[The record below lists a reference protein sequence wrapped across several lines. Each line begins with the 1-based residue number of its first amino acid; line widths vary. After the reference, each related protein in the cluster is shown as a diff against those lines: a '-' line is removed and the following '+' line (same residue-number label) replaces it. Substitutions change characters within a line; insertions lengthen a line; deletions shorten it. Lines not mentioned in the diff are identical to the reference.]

1 MDLCMIRLQSMLHL
15 WTYVLSDYNACYI
28 YGPLYD
34 QTTMYV
40 ISMDLY
46 IIRLQSMLYL
56 WTYVWSDYN
65 ACYIYG
71 PTYDQT
77 TMHVT
82 PMDLCIIRLQ
92 CMLQWENTELVTP
105 QHTSLVEA
113 CRPTASAWCQQ
124 PCWRTCNNHLSI
136 TAGGIKPWTL
146 GKPTQ
151 PILHCSLDRI
161 LLRLQ
166 VLNNI
171 WECVTHK
178 ICRATSIF
186 FINWEHSYLVLVALL
201 QQNFIWMN

>member
-1 MDLCMIRLQSMLHL
+1 MSHL
-15 WTYVLSDYNACYI
+15 WTYILSDYN
-28 YGPLYD
+28 P
-34 QTTMYV
+34 
-40 ISMDLY
+40 
-46 IIRLQSMLYL
+46 
-56 WTYVWSDYN
+56 
-65 ACYIYG
+65 CYIYG
-71 PTYDQT
+71 PTYYQT

-82 PMDLCIIRLQ
+82 SMDLCMIRLQ

-186 FINWEHSYLVLVALL
+186 F
-201 QQNFIWMN
+201 